1 MPINP
6 YIREALRL
14 AVRVTASDVVY
25 ANRVRVDTPYAPV
38 VIEAGYL
45 AGFGF
50 AFGLGVG
57 SSAAVARISA
67 TISA

>member
-25 ANRVRVDTPYAPV
+25 ANRVRVDTLYTAV
-38 VIEAGYL
+38 VIETGYL

-50 AFGLGVG
+50 GLGLG